1 MNIFIIKKSLKLLID
16 EIFKKYKLK
25 FLFLFFFLLIESFIL
40 ASSVLTLVPL
50 ADYIIDP
57 TLKNPSKIT
66 NFIIYLLSFINIKA
80 GYAVF
85 ATMFIVAN
93 IIRSFFAILI
103 KHSILKIKY
112 SIVKSLTLGLYE
124 DIFSAKWNFFSDLGQ
139 GKLLNTLREEL
150 TKTGDATGQ
159 IALIFAMLVQ
169 FLTYLIIP
177 FTIDFEFTFYSCILA
192 FLFGIPFLLLN
203 SFSHRIG
210 KLNTSTNN
218 KITSAMNETIQAAK
232 IILGFGNAKKAI
244 SKNVNALDQHI
255 DVTIKSQI
263 VSFIPNFFFRPIAL
277 LAVIISLSISID
289 VEKNISEYAAI
300 FWSLWAIIPV
310 LSSIISSTVTANNLI
325 PSYEQLQSLREKAAS
340 NIEISGDK
348 KFTNLKNEINLKNIS
363 FNYPNKKSLI
373 KNCFLKIKKNQ
384 ITTIVGKSGS
394 GKSTIIDLLLGL
406 QIPTKG
412 EIFFDDIK
420 LNDFDLNYYRKK
432 IGFVPQ
438 DPFLFYDTI
447 RNNLLWAQEKVSESE
462 ILDSLK
468 LANAYELV
476 MNLPLKLDTYVGERG
491 LELSGGE
498 RQRIVLARA
507 IIRKPEILILDE
519 ATSSL
524 DQNSEKMINETLK
537 EISKFTTV
545 LIVAH
550 RSSTVKISNK
560 IYVLKNGIIVE
571 DGTYDKLSQIKTNE
585 FSKIMNE

>member
-1 MNIFIIKKSLKLLID
+1 MSKLKIKKSLKLLID
-16 EIFKKYKLK
+16 EILSKYKLK
-25 FLFLFFFLLIESFIL
+25 FLFLFFLLLFESFIL

-66 NFIIYLLSFINIKA
+66 NFIIYLLSFIKIKA

-112 SIVKSLTLGLYE
+112 SIIKSLTLGLYE

-150 TKTGDATGQ
+150 AKTGDATGT
-159 IALIFAMLVQ
+159 IALIFAMSVQ

-177 FTIDFEFTFYSCILA
+177 FTIDFEFTFYSCALA
-192 FLFGIPFLLLN
+192 FLFGSPFLFLN
-203 SFSHRIG
+203 SLSHRLG
-210 KLNTSTNN
+210 KLNTSNNN

-244 SKNVNALDQHI
+244 SQNVNALDQYI
-255 DVTIKSQI
+255 DVSIKSQI
-263 VSFIPNFFFRPIAL
+263 VSFIPNLFFRPVAL
-277 LAVIISLSISID
+277 LAVIISLAISIEVD
-289 VEKNISEYAAI
+289 KNISEYAAI

-310 LSSIISSTVTANNLI
+310 LSSIISSTVRANNLI
-325 PSYEQLQSLREKAAS
+325 PSYEQLQSLRKKAAL

-348 KFTNLKNEINLKNIS
+348 KFTSLNNEINFKNVS
-363 FNYPNKKSLI
+363 FNYPNKKDLI
-373 KNCFLKIKKNQ
+373 KDCFFIIKKNQ

-394 GKSTIIDLLLGL
+394 GKSSIIDLLLGL
-406 QIPTKG
+406 QKPTKG

-432 IGFVPQ
+432 IGFVSQ

-447 RNNLLWAQEKVSESE
+447 RNNLLWADEKVSEKE
-462 ILDSLK
+462 IFDSLK
-468 LANAYELV
+468 LANAYEIV

-507 IIRKPEILILDE
+507 IIRKPKILILDE

-524 DQNSEKMINETLK
+524 DQNSEKIINETLK
-537 EISKFTTV
+537 EMSKFTTV

-550 RSSTVKISNK
+550 RSSTIKISDK
-560 IYVLKNGIIVE
+560 IYVLKN
-571 DGTYDKLSQIKTNE
+571 
-585 FSKIMNE
+585 